1 MEEYIITDFPDFIQ
15 EEVVQQEAIPV
26 KPTYSLMYAILT
38 TDEYNALNASI
49 SEALGYPDN
58 SGTERYAPIAEGD
71 NVQAMPIIAEIQERF
86 PELIAQYELVD
97 NIPTYEVISICSEH
111 QTPDAD
117 CERCNVTIEV

>member
-1 MEEYIITDFPDFIQ
+1 M
-15 EEVVQQEAIPV
+15 
-26 KPTYSLMYAILT
+26 KYAILNT
-38 TDEYNALNASI
+38 QDYNSLNASI
-49 SEALGYPDN
+49 SEALGYPDFV
-58 SGTERYAPIAEGD
+58 SETLRYAPEADETAELH
-71 NVQAMPIIAEIQERF
+71 AMPITGEVQERF